1 MENNRS
7 ILTPPILLFTQP
19 CKLSSK
25 DTLELLKF
33 VLSTMD
39 RFCFFGLCIHIDS
52 LYLNGHINKDE
63 HYSLTLYME
72 DNKPEGADIDKYWW
86 PKGEKEPRLDWIN
99 KQIQILEKQSI

>member
-1 MENNRS
+1 MSNNRS
-7 ILTPPILLFTQP
+7 ISKLLVIMRNNIH
-19 CKLSSK
+19 LM
-25 DTLELLKF
+25 DT
-33 VLSTMD
+33 
-39 RFCFFGLCIHIDS
+39 FGLCF
-52 LYLNGHINKDE
+52 LTGMLLRNGHINKDE

>member
-7 ILTPPILLFTQP
+7 I
-19 CKLSSK
+19 
-25 DTLELLKF
+25 LELLKF

-39 RFCFFGLCIHIDS
+39 RFCFGLCVHIDY

-63 HYSLTLYME
+63 RYSLTLYME
-72 DNKPEGADIDKYWW
+72 DNKPEGADIDNYWW

-99 KQIQILEKQSI
+99 KQIQILEKQSV